1 MTIPDRLESIIQIFQ
16 ESDKREKIELLLE
29 FSENMPG
36 LPERIQAQHASMDFV
51 EECMTPV
58 YVIGEIEDGG
68 FRFYFDVPPES
79 PTVRG
84 FAAILADGLQGATA
98 EQILSLPNDFYR
110 QFGLEDLLTMQRLNG
125 FNAILAYIKRIAA
138 RSL

>member
-1 MTIPDRLESIIQIFQ
+1 MAIPARLESIIETFQ
-16 ESDKREKIELLLE
+16 ESDKREKIELLLDY
-29 FSENMPG
+29 SENMPG
-36 LPERIQAQHASMDFV
+36 LPERIQAQHDSMDFV

-58 YVIGEIEDGG
+58 YVTSEIEEGG

-84 FAAILADGLQGATA
+84 FAAILGEGLLGATA
-98 EQILSLPNDFYR
+98 EQILSVPNDFYR
-110 QFGLEDLLTMQRLNG
+110 QLGLEDVLTMQRLMG
-125 FNAILAYIKRIAA
+125 FNALLAYIKRIAA